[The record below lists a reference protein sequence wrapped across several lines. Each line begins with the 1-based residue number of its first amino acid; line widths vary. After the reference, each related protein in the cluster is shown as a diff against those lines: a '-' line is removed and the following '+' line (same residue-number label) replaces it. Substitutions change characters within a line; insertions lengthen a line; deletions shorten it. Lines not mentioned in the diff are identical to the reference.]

1 MTSNK
6 LVKAVETHRLA
17 AVVHEGG
24 YTILIAMVVA
34 MAMRIITFV
43 VMVMTV
49 AMWVVAFVVM
59 VLIIVM
65 MMMSMLV
72 VMVVMVV
79 VMMMLLLHVALYLL
93 NPCSRSGYLF
103 EIKELGVENLAKRHI
118 AIIALDDFCFG
129 LDSANNGNYLLSFR
143 FANF

>member
-1 MTSNK
+1 MAGYE

-59 VLIIVM
+59 VLIMVM
-65 MMMSMLV
+65 MMVTMLMIV
-72 VMVVMVV
+72 VV
-79 VMMMLLLHVALYLL
+79 VMIMLVFLLHVALHLL
-93 NPCSRSGYLF
+93 NPCSRGSYLF
-103 EIKELGVENLAKRHI
+103 EIK
-118 AIIALDDFCFG
+118 
-129 LDSANNGNYLLSFR
+129 
-143 FANF
+143 

>member
-43 VMVMTV
+43 VMVMTM

-59 VLIIVM
+59 VLIMVM
-65 MMMSMLV
+65 MMVTML
-72 VMVVMVV
+72 MIVV
-79 VMMMLLLHVALYLL
+79 VMIMFVFLLHVALHLL
-93 NPCSRSGYLF
+93 NPCSRSSYLF
-103 EIKELGVENLAKRHI
+103 EIK
-118 AIIALDDFCFG
+118 
-129 LDSANNGNYLLSFR
+129 
-143 FANF
+143 

>member
-59 VLIIVM
+59 VLIMVM
-65 MMMSMLV
+65 MMVTMLMIV
-72 VMVVMVV
+72 VVV
-79 VMMMLLLHVALYLL
+79 VMTMLVFLLHVAFHLL
-93 NPCSRSGYLF
+93 NPCSRSSYLF
-103 EIKELGVENLAKRHI
+103 EIK
-118 AIIALDDFCFG
+118 
-129 LDSANNGNYLLSFR
+129 
-143 FANF
+143 